1 MRTPSI
7 GQPGVA
13 PGQSA
18 AVNTP
23 VSQYTSPSIGQ
34 SGPGQQVNAPM
45 SQGLSGQP
53 NAMSTQQAGA
63 NSNIS
68 PETTPTKNKLD
79 LRSGSDN
86 DEEISIQ
93 LR

>member
-1 MRTPSI
+1 M
-7 GQPGVA
+7 
-13 PGQSA
+13 A
-18 AVNTP
+18 AP

-34 SGPGQQVNAPM
+34 SGSGQQVNAPM

-68 PETTPTKNKLD
+68 PETAPTKNKLD